1 PAPCHVPIA
10 SPSTTSCCASSRNWA
25 RRLATPA
32 PRPSRCR
39 CPASADAHAPPAG
52 QPRAALHQA
61 GARQVMKYLAA
72 VLVLLL
78 ALLQYRLWLGEG
90 GMREVVQLR
99 HQIQEQLQENEAL
112 RERNRTLAAEVQD
125 LKQGTTAIEERARTD
140 LGMV

>member
-1 PAPCHVPIA
+1 
-10 SPSTTSCCASSRNWA
+10 
-25 RRLATPA
+25 
-32 PRPSRCR
+32 
-39 CPASADAHAPPAG
+39 
-52 QPRAALHQA
+52 
-61 GARQVMKYLAA
+61 MKYLAA

-140 LGMV
+140 LGMVGEGETFFQVITPKAPAPPPAPLPTPTPESNEGGVSPLGRAHAAQTQD